1 MCRGVVFQ
9 KKVWGGYFEIRGFK
23 IGHFRGLSRNL
34 ENQGLGG
41 DGPGALSLSDT
52 GVDIFFGDF
61 YIRCH
66 NANSLGVSSNFEN
79 SRF

>member
-1 MCRGVVFQ
+1 MCRAVVFQ

-41 DGPGALSLSDT
+41 DGPGALSISDT
-52 GVDIFFGDF
+52 GFDHFFGDF
-61 YIRCH
+61 WIRCH
-66 NANSLGVSSNFEN
+66 NADPLGVSSNFEN